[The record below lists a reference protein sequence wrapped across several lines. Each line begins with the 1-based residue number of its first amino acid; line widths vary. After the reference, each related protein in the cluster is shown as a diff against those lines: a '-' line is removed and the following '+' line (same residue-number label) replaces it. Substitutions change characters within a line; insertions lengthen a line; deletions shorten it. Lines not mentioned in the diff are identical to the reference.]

1 MKQLKTALV
10 ATTIAL
16 VSSSPVW
23 AAAHVDT
30 ARTYN
35 SGLLVGLFLGFCAL
49 IVVMQLI
56 PSIIMLVGF
65 IRAAFTSKQ
74 SKRQGVGVR

>member
-1 MKQLKTALV
+1 MKHLKTALV
-10 ATTIAL
+10 ATVIAL
-16 VSSSPVW
+16 VSSSPAM
-23 AAAHVDT
+23 AAYVDT
-30 ARTYN
+30 SRTYN

-65 IRAAFTSKQ
+65 IKAAFTAKQ
-74 SKRQGVGVR
+74 GKRQGVGVR

>member
-10 ATTIAL
+10 ATVIAL
-16 VSSSPVW
+16 SSSPVW

-30 ARTYN
+30 SRTYN

-56 PSIIMLVGF
+56 PSIIMMVGF
-65 IRAAFTSKQ
+65 VKAALSAKQ
-74 SKRQGVGVR
+74 GKRQGVGVR

>member
-30 ARTYN
+30 ARTDN
-35 SGLLVGLFLGFCAL
+35 SRALVHLGLGFCAL